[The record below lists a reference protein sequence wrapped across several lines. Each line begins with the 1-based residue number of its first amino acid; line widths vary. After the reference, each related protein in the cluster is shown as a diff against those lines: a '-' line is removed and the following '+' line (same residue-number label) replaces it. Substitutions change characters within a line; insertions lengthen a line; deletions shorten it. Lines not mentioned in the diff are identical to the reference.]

1 MRDSPEIHEPKK
13 YQKSRFF
20 QTVSGDQISQD
31 KSLNKVLFDIS
42 IDINYDDLNKEKKN
56 KTKIRDKSAEKSL
69 FTD

>member
-42 IDINYDDLNKEKKN
+42 IDIN
-56 KTKIRDKSAEKSL
+56 
-69 FTD
+69 